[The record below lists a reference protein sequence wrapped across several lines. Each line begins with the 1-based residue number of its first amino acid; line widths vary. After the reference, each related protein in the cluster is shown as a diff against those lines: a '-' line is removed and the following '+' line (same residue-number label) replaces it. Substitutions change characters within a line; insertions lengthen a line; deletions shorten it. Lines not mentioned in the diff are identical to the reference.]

1 MADSNSSSNATVNAK
16 MGLLG
21 WLTLVFVILKLN
33 PGGHLTS
40 PVEDWSWWLV
50 FAPVLIAWVIL
61 LVFLLAV
68 GVIFGGVKYFDYRD
82 AKRRKKDRQA
92 TAFMTP
98 AERREYFANK
108 RKR

>member
-1 MADSNSSSNATVNAK
+1 MAESTSNASVNAK

-21 WLTLVFVILKLN
+21 WLTLLFVILKLN

-50 FAPVLIAWVIL
+50 FSPVLIGWGILLVIL
-61 LVFLLAV
+61 LVV
-68 GVIFGGVKYFDYRD
+68 GVAFGGAKYRNHRK
-82 AKRRKKDRQA
+82 ATQVKKDRRA
-92 TAFMTP
+92 TQFMTP